1 MITAAALSALMM
13 MSAAS
18 APIPGE
24 AAPDFTEP
32 SASGAEV
39 SLADFAGKT
48 VVLEWTN
55 HDCPFV
61 RKHYNS
67 DNMQS
72 LQRRAAAEDVVWL
85 TVISSAPGKQG
96 HVSAVKANELTS
108 SRGAEPAYV
117 LLDEDGSMGRA
128 YGAKTTPHMYIID
141 DAGLLRYAGAID
153 TIPSA
158 DPADLPNAQN
168 YVSAALGAMADGE
181 EVVTTLSAPYGCSVK
196 Y

>member
-1 MITAAALSALMM
+1 MITAALSSLVLL
-13 MSAAS
+13 SAAS

-24 AAPDFTEP
+24 AAPVFTEM
-32 SASGAEV
+32 SAAGTEV
-39 SLADFAGKT
+39 SLSDFAGKT

-61 RKHYNS
+61 QKHYNAN
-67 DNMQS
+67 NMQS
-72 LQRRAAAEDVVWL
+72 LQRRAAAEDIVWIS
-85 TVISSAPGKQG
+85 VISSAPGKQG
-96 HVSAVKANELTS
+96 HVSPTKAIELTQ

-141 DAGLLRYAGAID
+141 DESVLRYAGAID

-168 YVSAALGAMADGE
+168 YVTAALGAMADGD
-181 EVVTTLSAPYGCSVK
+181 EVVTALSAPYGCSVK

>member
-1 MITAAALSALMM
+1 MITATILSATLML
-13 MSAAS
+13 SVAS

-24 AAPDFTEP
+24 TAPDFAEL
-32 SASGAEV
+32 SASGTEV

-67 DNMQS
+67 ENMQG
-72 LQRRAAAEDVVWL
+72 LQRRAAGEDVVWIS
-85 TVISSAPGKQG
+85 VISSAPGKQG
-96 HVSAVKANELTS
+96 HVSAEQALELTET
-108 SRGAEPAYV
+108 RGAEPAYV

-141 DAGLLRYAGAID
+141 DEGLLRYAGAID

-168 YVSAALGAMADGE
+168 YVTAALSSMADGE